1 MPTDQEAI
9 VLAAIAA
16 AGPAADDPESWSSR
30 VAELSAMVAAM
41 LTPQSDQM
49 RRAAAVVASKV
60 FTAELRS
67 VRREMSSDRVVIEL
81 RTNPTKFHPDGVELA
96 RTERL
101 DSGGRALARRC
112 RELVGHRVKVWVE
125 VQEISGGAKKV
136 RVLQHIEDLGV
147 IAAPAVTDEEV
158 AS

>member
-16 AGPAADDPESWSSR
+16 AGPADDPESWSSR

-41 LTPQSDQM
+41 LSPSSSQM
-49 RRAAAVVASKV
+49 RRAASVAASKV

-67 VRREMSSDRVVIEL
+67 VRREASSDRVVVEL

-112 RELVGHRVKVWVE
+112 RDLVGHRVKVWIE
-125 VQEISGGAKKV
+125 VQEISGGAKRV

-147 IAAPAVTDEEV
+147 ISAPAESEAEV